1 MSSRPPLLRL
11 VYMSQAHRGMPL
23 EALSSLLVKARAA
36 NEAHLITDALLY
48 QDQVFFQLL
57 EGPEAD
63 VRALYSKIEQ
73 DPRHFGCQV
82 LLDYQTSE
90 RLFPDWSMGHASAT
104 SAQVRAIPA
113 LNGFFTRN
121 PSAFH
126 LDAKDVNQLLD
137 LFREGL
143 LTTNPA

>member
-11 VYMSQAHRGMPL
+11 VYMSQAHTGMPL

-36 NEAHLITDALLY
+36 NEARLITGALLY

-57 EGPEAD
+57 EGPEAE

-82 LLDYQTSE
+82 LLDYQTNE

-113 LNGFFTRN
+113 MNGFFTRN

-137 LFREGL
+137 IFREGL
-143 LTTNPA
+143 LTANPA

>member
-1 MSSRPPLLRL
+1 MPSRPPLLRL
-11 VYMSQAHRGMPL
+11 VYMSQAHRSMPL

-36 NEAHLITDALLY
+36 NEARLITGALLY

-57 EGPEAD
+57 EGPEEE
-63 VRALYSKIEQ
+63 VRALYSKIKQ
-73 DPRHFGCQV
+73 DPRHFGCQI
-82 LLDYQTSE
+82 LLDYQTNE

-104 SAQVRAIPA
+104 PAQVRAIPG
-113 LNGFFTRN
+113 LNGFFTRS